1 MNENP
6 LITNLLDHIKALQR
20 EALTLHTLPVAQ
32 KMVLHLDRA
41 VQQWDSAGGVKRPLH
56 IGLLGGTGVGK
67 SHLFNALLGQ
77 AELSPTSEARRGFTT
92 VPYIAVTPAEKPLVD
107 LPQQPPPVFLD
118 TGFPGVV
125 LCDTP
130 DVDSLL
136 LEHWQTTRA
145 LIERCD
151 IVVYVTDPDRRASF
165 RITEEIYAWAQQKRW
180 FFVLNKMDLYSA
192 EFAAIA
198 SDFDKRLEELGF
210 TPRPETRF
218 LVSAQ
223 HLERFDGPR
232 LRQTLL
238 QARPEE
244 QRVLLRLDGLARY
257 TQFAV
262 AEALH
267 GLEDKRRALVER
279 EAVLLNRLHQAYC
292 DGLRTPAAS
301 TAFRLVV
308 REATWRYLGQRC
320 GWFMSWPVWLRCHV
334 SMLWTG
340 YQLSRLLL
348 KGVSIFGLL
357 GVALSTVTAAL
368 RGVVPLQHIIASLGP
383 AYRQKIMEIQQE
395 ARWII
400 EDHGLAAWGD
410 AAETLVLSSTS
421 ATEAWVST
429 ASKVPA
435 VGNLLENALR
445 QLLPSSDD
453 EVLAQLQADVE
464 HSGSQIAYV
473 CTSGIARR
481 GVLFLA
487 NLIPAS
493 MLGWILYR
501 LSAAWWVHEYL
512 PWPFYGMAFTL
523 FLGSF
528 LPGFMLLSWQVHA
541 RVTQVE
547 AAHLVSQVDSP
558 SARTPLRL
566 VVQRLGQFM
575 AKAQRLGQL
584 MRETQHTLGHEGGL
598 TSASFGT
605 VFQEDRTPRV

>member
-6 LITNLLDHIKALQR
+6 LISNLLDHIKALQH

-32 KMVLHLDRA
+32 KMVLHLERA

-130 DVDSLL
+130 DIDSLL
-136 LEHWQTTRA
+136 KEHWQTTRA

-165 RITEEIYAWAQQKRW
+165 RITEEIHAWAQQKRW
-180 FFVLNKMDLYSA
+180 FFVLNKMDLYAA

-218 LVSAQ
+218 LVSAR

-232 LRQTLL
+232 LRQALL
-238 QARPEE
+238 HARPEE

-262 AEALH
+262 TDVVRVLD
-267 GLEDKRRALVER
+267 DKRRLLVER
-279 EAVLLNRLHQAYC
+279 EAALHDRIHQAYC

-301 TAFRLVV
+301 AAFRLVV
-308 REATWRYLGQRC
+308 REATWRHLGQRC
-320 GWFMSWPVWLRCHV
+320 GWFMSWPVWLRCYL
-334 SMLWTG
+334 SMIWTS
-340 YQLSRLLL
+340 YQLSRMML
-348 KGVSIFGLL
+348 KGFSIFGLL
-357 GVALSTVTAAL
+357 GVALSALTAAL
-368 RGVVPLQHIIASLGP
+368 RGVIPLQHIIASLGP
-383 AYRQKIMEIQQE
+383 TYRQKIAAIQQE

-400 EDHGLAAWGD
+400 EDHGLAAWVD
-410 AAETLVLSSTS
+410 VADTPVLAASVS
-421 ATEAWVST
+421 AEDWVTT

-435 VGNLLENALR
+435 VGNFLESALR
-445 QLLPSSDD
+445 QLIPSGDD

-464 HSGSQIAYV
+464 NSGDQIAQA
-473 CTSGIARR
+473 CTSGVARR
-481 GVLFLA
+481 GLLLLA

-493 MLGWILYR
+493 MLLWIMYR
-501 LSAAWWVHEYL
+501 LSAAWWMREYL

-523 FLGSF
+523 LLGSF

-541 RVTQVE
+541 RVTQVD
-547 AAHLVSQVDSP
+547 AARLVSQVEHP
-558 SARTPLRL
+558 SAGTPLRL
-566 VVQRLGQFM
+566 VLQRLGQFIT
-575 AKAQRLGQL
+575 KAQRLGQL
-584 MRETQHTLGHEGGL
+584 MRETQHTLAHEGGL
-598 TSASFGT
+598 TPASFGT
-605 VFQEDRTPRV
+605 VFQEDRAP